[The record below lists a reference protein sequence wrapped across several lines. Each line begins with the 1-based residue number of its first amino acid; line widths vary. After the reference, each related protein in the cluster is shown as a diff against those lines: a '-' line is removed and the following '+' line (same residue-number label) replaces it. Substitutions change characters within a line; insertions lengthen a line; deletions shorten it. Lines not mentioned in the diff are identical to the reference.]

1 VWDWEKYKKR
11 FNELFFWEG
20 NFVLEKQ
27 IFNATIIISL
37 FFMFALL
44 LFNVVIGNIRLLI
57 VSVIVIHILIFCFYL
72 LRKRN
77 RYKHAYY
84 IFSSMGYPL
93 MAIAFYFNDGI
104 LGPTFYILLFF
115 HFVVL
120 SISPNRKFFIWSLI
134 NGLVFL
140 SLFFVGNFYG
150 EFIPSNYENK
160 ALVFLDHSLTYL
172 ATMAGIAF
180 LVSTFKNF
188 YVAQKNKVKE
198 KSQELIQMNRD
209 LSRSSA
215 QKDKIITII
224 SHDLKN
230 PLHSIMQTLE
240 LINQGDLPKEE
251 MDFLHEELLK
261 ITKRTYNMMENI
273 LDWSSFEM
281 KNQQVRIKEIE
292 IKQLFDDTLEIL
304 KVIGRQKNLEIKVSY
319 IQNPVVRLETDRLLL
334 ILRNLV
340 QNAIKFTE
348 PNGTITLEVNA
359 EDEDVVIIVSDNGIG
374 ISKERMGK
382 IFDLEIKSTYGTAQE
397 KGTGMGLHLCF
408 QNAKKLGGEIEVEST
423 EGKGS
428 KFVLRIPNGMN
439 SSSAS
444 PF

>member
-1 VWDWEKYKKR
+1 M
-11 FNELFFWEG
+11 FFWEG
-20 NFVLEKQ
+20 NPVLEKQ

-37 FFMFALL
+37 FFVSAMIF
-44 LFNVVIGNIRLLI
+44 FNVLIGNLRLFIISAIVMLI
-57 VSVIVIHILIFCFYL
+57 LVFCFYL
-72 LRKRN
+72 LRKWN
-77 RYKHAYY
+77 KYKSAYY
-84 IFSSMGYPL
+84 IFGCMGYPI
-93 MAIAFYFNDGI
+93 MTIAFYFNDGI
-104 LGPTFYILLFF
+104 SGPTFYILLFF
-115 HFVVL
+115 HFVML
-120 SISPNRKFFIWSLI
+120 SISPNRKFFIWSFV
-134 NGLVFL
+134 NGMVFL
-140 SLFFVGNFYG
+140 VLFYFGNFYS
-150 EFIPSNYENK
+150 EVIPSNYDNK
-160 ALVFLDHSLTYL
+160 TLFFFDHSLTYL
-172 ATMAGIAF
+172 ATMTGIAF
-180 LVSTFKNF
+180 LVSTLKNF
-188 YVAQKNKVKE
+188 YVAEKNKVKE
-198 KSQELIQMNRD
+198 KSMELAQMNTD
-209 LSRSSA
+209 LGRSSA
-215 QKDKIITII
+215 QKDKIITIL

-240 LINQGDLPKEE
+240 LINQGELAKEE

-261 ITKRTYNMMENI
+261 ITKRTYSMMENI

-281 KNQQVRIKEIE
+281 KNQQVRIKEIA

-319 IQNPVVRLETDRLLL
+319 IQNPLVRLETDRLLL

-359 EDEDVVIIVSDNGIG
+359 ENEEVLIAVSDNGIG
-374 ISKERMGK
+374 ISKERISK

-408 QNAKKLGGEIEVEST
+408 QNANKLGGIIEVEST

-439 SSSAS
+439 SSSDS